1 MKTQSNP
8 KLSFFEA
15 IYVWI
20 YIYTMKSTFLKGRGA
35 PEGAACVNLG
45 FLQFWNLEF
54 IWRSSLLIFNWDI
67 SYSYWVDL
75 CFFPCL
81 TAINY
86 FIYEKKIDNIIE
98 RHNALSQQKRLRN
111 RFRMWIYVILTGL
124 STIGLLTAIELTREK
139 PEAESTQD
147 RIRIEIKK
155 SHVPNQSTNG
165 KDINYQ

>member
-1 MKTQSNP
+1 METQSNP
-8 KLSFFEA
+8 KLSFYEA
-15 IYVWI
+15 IYIWI
-20 YIYTMKSTFLKGRGA
+20 YIYTMNNTFLKGRGA

-45 FLQFWNLEF
+45 FLQFWNLEL
-54 IWRSSLLIFNWDI
+54 IWRCLLLIFNWDI

-111 RFRMWIYVILTGL
+111 RFRMWIYVSITLV
-124 STIGLLTAIELTREK
+124 STIGLFTFIELTREK
-139 PEAESTQD
+139 PKTESARD
-147 RIRIEIKK
+147 KVRIEIPKLHISDMPK
-155 SHVPNQSTNG
+155 
-165 KDINYQ
+165 